1 LTSLSYVVETALVL
15 GDRARLDRHYPT
27 LAHFEGTLPDFLVD
41 RHLGHIEVLRGNLD
55 RAREHLRAAEAV
67 ARREGLRM
75 ELARTLEG
83 QADVALAQGG
93 PGSAAA
99 AHALLA
105 EAVAEWEHVGNRVEV
120 RRLRERMRA
129 LARGVHPRVTLP
141 AGLSAREAEVLRL
154 LAAGRTNREI
164 AAQLYLSEKTVENH
178 VTSIYGKIGADNRAG
193 ATAYA
198 VRLGLA

>member
-1 LTSLSYVVETALVL
+1 ML

-27 LAHFEGTLPDFLVD
+27 LARFEGTLPDFLVD
-41 RHLGHIEVLRGNLD
+41 RHLGHIEVLRGELD
-55 RAREHLRAAEAV
+55 RAREHLQAAEAV

-83 QADVALAQGG
+83 RADVV
-93 PGSAAA
+93 
-99 AHALLA
+99 LA
-105 EAVAEWEHVGNRVEV
+105 ESVGEWEQVGNRVEV

-178 VTSIYGKIGADNRAG
+178 VTSIYGKIGADNRAA